1 MSAPPMCIN
10 CAGYGWEPHVYRGRV
25 PCSFC
30 APTVT
35 ARPTGVPL
43 TADNVA
49 DAQEATERRG
59 GGATWRLHHWSGVAS
74 SWNDKR
80 SFSGWSWV
88 PIAAVLKHA
97 ARDGTVVT
105 KWREP

>member
-10 CAGYGWEPHVYRGRV
+10 CAGCGWEPSVYRGRV

-30 APTVT
+30 APPVT

-49 DAQEATERRG
+49 DAQECRDDDAVCVRVGPDAWAVG
-59 GGATWRLHHWSGVAS
+59 GIP
-74 SWNDKR
+74 
-80 SFSGWSWV
+80 GWLFTDRQMLIDV
-88 PIAAVLKHA
+88 P
-97 ARDGTVVT
+97 RFGTVVT
-105 KWREP
+105 KWRK